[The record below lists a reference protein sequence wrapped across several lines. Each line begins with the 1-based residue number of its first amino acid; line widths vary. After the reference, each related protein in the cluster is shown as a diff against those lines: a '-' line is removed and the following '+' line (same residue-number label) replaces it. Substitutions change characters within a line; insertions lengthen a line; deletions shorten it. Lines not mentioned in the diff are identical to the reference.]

1 MFLRSTLSS
10 ILISC
15 ERSIGALGLSVELS
29 GCSCGHCSHHLK
41 WHSVLYFREIPWH
54 NSVYFSGSW
63 APHPAPPH
71 PIPPCSTSPHP
82 IPHPMPHNWIV
93 FGQVSRPARVSGR
106 VAGQG
111 EWAGGLGLSL
121 CDTCVLV
128 SHGTA
133 GSSGLFRSIDGQ
145 GRVVGGLGP
154 HQPLSLIPGREHRW
168 LLAGAAIEAEL
179 MEALAHGSMGP
190 CWGPPCWQP

>member
-1 MFLRSTLSS
+1 
-10 ILISC
+10 
-15 ERSIGALGLSVELS
+15 
-29 GCSCGHCSHHLK
+29 
-41 WHSVLYFREIPWH
+41 
-54 NSVYFSGSW
+54 
-63 APHPAPPH
+63 
-71 PIPPCSTSPHP
+71 
-82 IPHPMPHNWIV
+82 MPHNWIV

-168 LLAGAAIEAEL
+168 PLAGAAIEAEL
-179 MEALAHGSMGP
+179 MEALAHRSMGL